1 ERLRAA
7 DRRSPMVARMDA
19 TLLIEAW
26 KLPEAEALCK
36 DVLSAHPG
44 DERLKAVLGRALLL
58 QKKYEEAL
66 ALAKDMQRM
75 NPQSAAAYLLEGDVY
90 FWDQR
95 PALAE
100 APIIRCLELD
110 PLEANARFSYGYAI
124 WRRIDATQL
133 DDMAAQ

>member
-1 ERLRAA
+1 LSNLEAGADVTGPQRAVLRAKYWWLNNDFDKSADELERLRAA

-75 NPQSAAAYLLEGDVY
+75 NPQSAAAYLLEGD
-90 FWDQR
+90 
-95 PALAE
+95 
-100 APIIRCLELD
+100 
-110 PLEANARFSYGYAI
+110 
-124 WRRIDATQL
+124 
-133 DDMAAQ
+133 